1 MIKFFTYTFF
11 IFWIL
16 MVLFIFWPLNSE
28 AGEWNEKPIMCSQKD
43 IALKAIRDK
52 GEISIGHATS
62 ATKVRDPDEQ
72 NGLSPIPAMIPIQ
85 IFVNFTT
92 KTYTIAEYH
101 STYNSVCILA
111 FGDNFQLIGIQ
122 Q

>member
-28 AGEWNEKPIMCSQKD
+28 AGEWNDKPIMCSQKD

-52 GEISIGHATS
+52 GEISIGHGIS